1 MNYGSL
7 KSYVKSACASVFSE
21 NISIDKFDEE
31 KEFQGDDTP
40 IVAFRLKCTFYPS
53 GLDID
58 VYDKHTDGKEFY
70 FFGKTQI
77 TSKDYLEVYKN
88 LSRGDQL
95 DLIQMVEEELVYQLD
110 LYMVKPYI
118 KDVQIFDDENHKIEH
133 TESII
138 RVKEI

>member
-1 MNYGSL
+1 MNYEGL

-21 NISIDKFDEE
+21 NISTDKFDEE
-31 KEFQGDDTP
+31 KERQGNDTP
-40 IVAFRLKCTFYPS
+40 IVAFILKCTFLPS
-53 GLDID
+53 GLDIE
-58 VYDKHTDGKEFY
+58 VYDRHIDGNEY
-70 FFGKTQI
+70 FFFSKSEL
-77 TSKDYLEVYKN
+77 TSKDDVEVYKN

-95 DLIQMVEEELVYQLD
+95 DLIQTVEEELVYQLD

-138 RVKEI
+138 KVKEI